1 MRTRVHGETMSL
13 IGNMLLKSS
22 LISLKRI
29 QLHQEQLMRMTT
41 MITAIQIDIQEIRL
55 LPESIKIKIKVVH

>member
-1 MRTRVHGETMSL
+1 MRTRVHGETMSP

-29 QLHQEQLMRMTT
+29 QLLQEQLMRMTT
-41 MITAIQIDIQEIRL
+41 MTTAIQIDIQEIRL